1 MRRVLLIIIL
11 HAFTVSMLS
20 QKIVLSGIV
29 CSDKTGERLS
39 QATITIEGTN
49 LSVVTNDEG
58 FFTLK
63 VNAYPKNITVSH
75 IGYQSYRQDINAEK
89 PERMLIRL
97 KPRAIQLQEV
107 IVMSQDPRDLV
118 NLAIQKIPVNYSRQA
133 ELLNCFYRET
143 AMKRKHFIY
152 VAEGVVDMYKTGYG
166 HGDSKDRV
174 AIRKG
179 RRLLSP
185 AKNDTL
191 GVKVLGG
198 PVQPIQLDIVKN
210 LDFLLNEEELSH
222 YAFKMEEPT
231 TIGNRLQYVVSISPS
246 DVTPYALYYGKLYI
260 DCETVA
266 FTRAELTLDM
276 SDREKAT
283 RLMLIKKPAG
293 VKFRPKEM
301 SCLIDYRYDNGV
313 TRINYIRSTLRFNCD
328 WKRRLFATS
337 FSAFCEMVVTDNTR
351 ENVVPIS
358 GRNSFDSRDAFF
370 DRVDYFRDPN
380 FWEDYNII
388 EPTETLDK
396 AINKLIKKY
405 K

>member
-1 MRRVLLIIIL
+1 
-11 HAFTVSMLS
+11 MLS

-222 YAFKMEEPT
+222 YALKMEEPT

-351 ENVVPIS
+351 ENVVSIS